1 MITSRR
7 DYIVRVIEELGRVI
21 ARLSSRRKQENPE
34 ETALETIVMGYQR
47 LLVLDADQIFLL
59 TPDQHYTMLV
69 RDEPP
74 DVARDKV
81 LTYAALSTEAGH
93 VYARKGKPD
102 IARASWLTALRF
114 TLRAHARFPA
124 EGTPDYAPRVEDLLP
139 LVKDASLDAE
149 IAELLRQHSARS

>member
-21 ARLSSRRKQENPE
+21 ARLSARRKQENPE
-34 ETALETIVMGYQR
+34 ETALETIVMGFQR

-59 TPDQHYTMLV
+59 TPDQHFTMLV

-93 VYARKGKPD
+93 VYARKGNAA
-102 IARASWLTALRF
+102 IARATWLNALRF
-114 TLRAHARFPA
+114 VLKAQTRWSM
-124 EGTPDYAPRVEDLLP
+124 EGAPDYAPRVDDLLA
-139 LVKDASLDAE
+139 LVKDAPLDAE
-149 IAELLRQHSARS
+149 TAALLSQAKAS